1 MGFNYNSNHPNE
13 KKSAYK
19 YLMTT
24 HSLNSIV
31 NLFVTTFLVA
41 HIYTFSTNLYDYL
54 FKVSIYSIAYYL
66 GYAIMYL
73 IFSNIVEKTNRI
85 IIYKI
90 SIIIKTILVLFFI
103 FFGQDLAQLL
113 VVAGLMIAVGDGLYY
128 SSYSV
133 IRQEMIKRTES
144 SLFSSVFFILSKVIE
159 VVCPIVLGALIDII
173 TFSYTAIIVLVV
185 CIVQLIYASFI
196 KSQKP
201 EGSNFG
207 LVEHIN
213 ILKSNKE
220 ISKKLGIQYF
230 IAAIYG
236 VTYLSYT
243 LLNIYIMLAYE
254 SSFSLG
260 LITGLISAGTIL
272 VIILMNKFTKA
283 GKRTWLFAVCAIL
296 PIIAGTVFA
305 AWLNNVTLI
314 VLNAIVLLTAIVH
327 QVLYDDHRNGTIK
340 DLGLYNQIAE
350 HHAII
355 ESFSGASRA
364 IFYALT
370 ILIASFENFNVFK
383 IYTVSIIALCSIVH
397 ICLLVYERRYFKNK
411 QNNNISK

>member
-1 MGFNYNSNHPNE
+1 MSYSYDSSQTSQKP
-13 KKSAYK
+13 SVYK

-41 HIYTFSTNLYDYL
+41 HIYTFSTDVFDYL

-73 IFSNIVEKTNRI
+73 IFSNVVEKTNRI

-103 FFGQDLAQLL
+103 FFGEDLAQLL
-113 VVAGLMIAVGDGLYY
+113 LLAGTLIAIGDGLYY

-133 IRQEMIKRTES
+133 IRQEMIKRSES
-144 SLFSSVFFILSKVIE
+144 SSFSSVFFILSKIIE
-159 VVCPIVLGALIDII
+159 VVCPIILGALIDII

-185 CIVQLIYASFI
+185 CVFQLIFASFI
-196 KSQKP
+196 HSQKP
-201 EGSNFG
+201 DGSSFG
-207 LVEHIN
+207 LIEHIK
-213 ILKSNKE
+213 ILKENKPAR
-220 ISKKLGIQYF
+220 KQLGIQYF

-236 VTYLSYT
+236 VTYLAYT
-243 LLNIYIMLAYE
+243 LLNIYIMLEYK

-283 GKRTWLFAVCAIL
+283 GSRSWLFIICAIL
-296 PIIAGTVFA
+296 PIVAGTIFA
-305 AWLNNVTLI
+305 IHLNQITMI
-314 VLNAIVLLTAIVH
+314 VLNAILLLTAIVH
-327 QVLYDDHRNGTIK
+327 QVLYDDHRNGTLK
-340 DLGLYNQIAE
+340 DMGMYDQIAE

-370 ILIASFENFNVFK
+370 IFIASFRNFDLFK
-383 IYTVSIIALCSIVH
+383 IYTVVIIALSSIVH
-397 ICLLVYERRYFKNK
+397 ISLLIYEKK
-411 QNNNISK
+411 IL